1 MHCTDA
7 DADTLMTDADAD
19 VVHVACHVK
28 NNIKTEKRA
37 CQCSKCK
44 LTRVRVSSVSLA
56 ARPRGAG
63 LGACAA
69 STACDQAAQAGHTD
83 QAVEAVLAPLMPPR
97 TMLCAHWRG
106 WLLGQRS
113 AAGAAGFR

>member
-44 LTRVRVSSVSLA
+44 LTRLGLA
-56 ARPRGAG
+56 QFPWRRGR
-63 LGACAA
+63 ACAA